1 MQRVPVFPHRF
12 ELTAKSGDP
21 APVSSWVFSDL
32 LQVSGD
38 DPRAAVPTSKFEALL
53 QNHTGRELRGARD

>member
-32 LQVSGD
+32 LQ
-38 DPRAAVPTSKFEALL
+38 LL